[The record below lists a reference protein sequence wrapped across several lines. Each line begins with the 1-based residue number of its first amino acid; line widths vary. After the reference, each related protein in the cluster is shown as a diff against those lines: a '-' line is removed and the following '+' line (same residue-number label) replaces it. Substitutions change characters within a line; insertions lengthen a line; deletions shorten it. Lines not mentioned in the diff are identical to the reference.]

1 MNKSLHQWGEIAMK
15 IELPGPLARYLAAEK
30 ITDTEVLERCFA
42 KDATVRDEG
51 HTYKGLEAI
60 KSWKQAAQAKYQ
72 YSIEPLS
79 STQEGQTVTLRARLT
94 GNFPGS
100 PVELTYTVVLVDDK
114 IASLEIR

>member
-1 MNKSLHQWGEIAMK
+1 MK
-15 IELPGPLARYLAAEK
+15 IELPEPLASYLAAEK
-30 ITDTEVLERCFA
+30 IIDTEVLERCFTR
-42 KDATVRDEG
+42 DATVRDEG
-51 HTYKGLEAI
+51 QTYNGLEAI
-60 KSWKQAAQAKYQ
+60 KSWKQASQAKYQ

-79 STQEGQTVTLRARLT
+79 SSQEGQTVTLLARLT